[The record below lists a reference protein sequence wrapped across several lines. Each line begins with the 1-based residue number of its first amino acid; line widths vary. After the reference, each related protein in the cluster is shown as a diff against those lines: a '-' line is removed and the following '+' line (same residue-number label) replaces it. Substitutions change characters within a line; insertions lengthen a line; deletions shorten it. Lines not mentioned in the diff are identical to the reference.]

1 MTIELTIL
9 MPCLN
14 EAETLATCIQKAH
27 RGAKKNDLKNYEI
40 LIADNGS
47 TDGSQAITEA
57 EGARLIHVEEKGY
70 GAALRGGIQEAK
82 GTFII
87 MGDADDSYD
96 WEDVAPFLSKLR
108 TGVELVMGTRM
119 KGKILPGAMPPLHRW
134 LGNPVLTWLGNLLF
148 STRTS
153 DFHCGMRGFRRDAIV
168 KLNLQTSGMEFATEM
183 VAKAGQFGLAIDEVP
198 ITLYPDGRTRKPH
211 LRTWRDGWRHLTFML
226 AISPNWVFL
235 YPGLSILL
243 LGLAGILLTL
253 GAPFSIGSVTL
264 DVHTLL
270 VSGLL
275 SIIGVQL
282 ITFWV
287 ITRFYSTQMGILP
300 PNTIADMITRGN
312 ILNTGILAGFLLIL
326 SGIIPL
332 IISISQW
339 AQVDFGPLNYE
350 VTLRL
355 LIPTLTLVTIG
366 IHLLL
371 SSFVIGLMK
380 LGKKII

>member
-1 MTIELTIL
+1 MEFTIL

-27 RGAKKNDLKNYEI
+27 KGAKDANIKDYEI

-47 TDGSQAITEA
+47 SDGSQAIAEA
-57 EGARLIHVEEKGY
+57 EGARVIPVQERGY
-70 GAALRGGIQEAK
+70 GAALRGGIQNAK
-82 GTFII
+82 GNYII

-96 WEDVAPFLSKLR
+96 WSNIALFVSGLR
-108 TGVELVMGTRM
+108 AGADLVMGTRL

-134 LGNPVLTWLGNLLF
+134 LGNPALTWIGNLLF
-148 STRTS
+148 GTHTS
-153 DFHCGMRGFRRDAIV
+153 DFHCGLRGFQKDAIR

-183 VAKAGQFGLAIDEVP
+183 VAKAGNFGLQIDEVP
-198 ITLYPDGRTRKPH
+198 IILYPDGRTRKPH

-226 AISPNWVFL
+226 AISPNWLFL
-235 YPGLSILL
+235 YPGLGMLL
-243 LGLAGILLTL
+243 LGLTGTFLTL
-253 GAPFSIGSVTL
+253 DAPISIGNITL

-270 VSGLL
+270 ISGLL
-275 SIIGVQL
+275 TIISVQL

-287 ITRFYSTQMGILP
+287 ITRFYSTQMKILP
-300 PNTIADMITRGN
+300 PNNIADILTRGN
-312 ILNTGILAGFLLIL
+312 VLNTGIWAGCLLIM
-326 SGIIPL
+326 SGIVPL
-332 IISISQW
+332 AISVNQW
-339 AQVDFGPLNYE
+339 VQVDFGPLNYE
-350 VTLRL
+350 TTLRL

-380 LGKKII
+380 LGKNDKAE

>member
-1 MTIELTIL
+1 
-9 MPCLN
+9 
-14 EAETLATCIQKAH
+14 
-27 RGAKKNDLKNYEI
+27 
-40 LIADNGS
+40 
-47 TDGSQAITEA
+47 
-57 EGARLIHVEEKGY
+57 
-70 GAALRGGIQEAK
+70 
-82 GTFII
+82 
-87 MGDADDSYD
+87 
-96 WEDVAPFLSKLR
+96 
-108 TGVELVMGTRM
+108 
-119 KGKILPGAMPPLHRW
+119 
-134 LGNPVLTWLGNLLF
+134 
-148 STRTS
+148 
-153 DFHCGMRGFRRDAIV
+153 MRGFRRDAIV